1 MALAFGPPEYFAVY
15 FLAFASFVGMGGTPP
30 IKTLVSLA
38 IGFALAAVGIDTV
51 SGSVRLTMGIDEM
64 VKGVSFV
71 VAVMGLFGIGELLI
85 AVEEEF
91 HVKAISSKVEWRE
104 VFRTLAGLPR
114 YGWALL
120 RSAAIGCWMG
130 ITPGGPTAASFMSYG
145 IAKRLSSR
153 HANFGKGEPEGIV
166 APEAADHAA
175 GTSALLPML
184 SLGIPGS
191 ATAAVM
197 MGGLMIWG
205 LNPGPMLFVEQ
216 KDFVWGLIASMY
228 LGNVVAVVLVLL
240 TVPIFAALMR
250 VPFFIIAPVIVI
262 ICTVGAYSVSNSYL
276 DVVLM
281 MGFGVLGYHV
291 QETSLPAGAAGAR
304 DRDRRQGGRCLS
316 PVHADVA
323 GLAWNILCQAVGD
336 DADPAWRGAA
346 ADAGDLAHDRP
357 DDAAVTGEAM
367 TIAPNE
373 LTAEKRRRS

>member
-1 MALAFGPPEYFAVY
+1 M
-15 FLAFASFVGMGGTPP
+15 
-30 IKTLVSLA
+30 
-38 IGFALAAVGIDTV
+38 
-51 SGSVRLTMGIDEM
+51 
-64 VKGVSFV
+64 
-71 VAVMGLFGIGELLI
+71 
-85 AVEEEF
+85 
-91 HVKAISSKVEWRE
+91 
-104 VFRTLAGLPR
+104 FRTLAGLPR

-145 IAKRLSSR
+145 IAKRFSPR
-153 HANFGKGEPEGIV
+153 RANFGKGEPEGII
-166 APEAADHAA
+166 APETADHAA

-228 LGNVVAVVLVLL
+228 LGNIVAVVLVLL

-250 VPFFIIAPVIVI
+250 VPFFIIAPLIVI
-262 ICTVGAYSVSNSYL
+262 ICAVGAYSVSNSYL

-281 MGFGVLGYHV
+281 MGFGVVGYLFKKLHYPLAPLV
-291 QETSLPAGAAGAR
+291 LAIVIGDKAEDAFRQSMLMSQGLAR
-304 DRDRRQGGRCLS
+304 DILRQR
-316 PVHADVA
+316 A
-323 GLAWNILCQAVGD
+323 GD

-367 TIAPNE
+367 MIAPNE
-373 LTAEKRRRS
+373 LTAEERRRS